1 MGFPNGEGRRPCR
14 GNNSL
19 VKRQVLFW
27 LMVLCTALYA
37 APTLVIG
44 TGAPGGVYLSY
55 GAKLASIVGLSPR
68 QSAGSVENLK
78 LIRSGEAQLG
88 LTTVDSALD
97 AVQGKGA
104 YVDGGPVPVQAMA
117 VLYPSMLHVVTLESS
132 SLRTLADLSG
142 RRVSLGSPGSSSQTA
157 AGRLLRIAKIPVIP
171 SFLSI
176 QDATRALQAGEI
188 DAFCWINGLPCV
200 AIANMKQPVRLL
212 DATPHLQELVKL
224 YGPLYTEAAI
234 PGGTYPGCPDEARA
248 ISLNNI
254 LVCSTALSEDAV
266 YGLLTTMFDQ
276 MEQVRGIHPSA
287 ARLNKTY
294 CSQGSSIDFHPGAR
308 RFYSK

>member
-1 MGFPNGEGRRPCR
+1 M
-14 GNNSL
+14 
-19 VKRQVLFW
+19 KRQMLLW
-27 LMVLCTALYA
+27 LLLLSTAIYA
-37 APTLVIG
+37 APTLVLG

-55 GAKLASIVGLSPR
+55 GAKLASILGHSPR

-88 LTTVDSALD
+88 LTTVNSAWD

-104 YVDGGPVPVQAMA
+104 YVDGGPVPVQAVA

-132 SLRTLADLSG
+132 SLRTLEDLSG

-188 DAFCWINGLPCV
+188 DAFCWINGLPCEP
-200 AIANMKQPVRLL
+200 IANLKQPVRLL
-212 DATPHLQELVKL
+212 DATPHLKEMVKR
-224 YGPLYTEAAI
+224 YGPLYTEAGI
-234 PGGTYPGCPDEARA
+234 PGGTYPGCPEETRA

-254 LVCSTALSEDAV
+254 LVCSTAMSEEAV
-266 YGLLTTMFDQ
+266 YGLLTNMFDNF
-276 MEQVRGIHPSA
+276 EQVRGIHPSA
-287 ARLNKTY
+287 ARLSKAY